1 MGNFSSRNVWSHS
14 SGGWKPETK
23 LLAGLAPSE
32 AGREGSVS
40 GASPGLG
47 DRCLLPASLH
57 VGFLCIHLSPNNPI
71 S

>member
-1 MGNFSSRNVWSHS
+1 M
-14 SGGWKPETK
+14 K
-23 LLAGLAPSE
+23 LLAGLVPSE

-40 GASPGLG
+40 GASPGLV

-57 VGFLCIHLSPNNPI
+57 VGFLCTHLSPNNPV